1 MDLMNLIKNQILSND
16 EYKLRE
22 NTDLNNEVENTLKP
36 DSSNTLIPG
45 LIVLII
51 TLGILLF

>member
-1 MDLMNLIKNQILSND
+1 MNLINNQMLSN
-16 EYKLRE
+16 ELRE
-22 NTDLNNEVENTLKP
+22 NTDLNNEVEKTLKT

>member
-1 MDLMNLIKNQILSND
+1 MNLINNQILSND

-22 NTDLNNEVENTLKP
+22 NTDLNNEVEKTLKP
-36 DSSNTLIPG
+36 DSSNALIPG